1 MVGMSATSQ
10 FLARLR
16 FPNARTRAIGLLALF
31 ALVQVADAWLTVVG
45 VTRYGVAAEANPLLA
60 LPIVL
65 LGPAAALTIAKSLA
79 VFGAT
84 VLYRSSRHFLLA
96 MLTLT
101 YVVVAIMPWALAL
114 GMA

>member
-1 MVGMSATSQ
+1 MSATSQ

-84 VLYRSSRHFLLA
+84 VLYRLSRHFLLA

>member
-1 MVGMSATSQ
+1 MSATSQ
-10 FLARLR
+10 FFSRLR
-16 FPNARTRAIGLLALF
+16 FPDGRTRALGLLAFF

-45 VTRYGVAAEANPLLA
+45 VNRYGVGAEANPMLA
-60 LPIVL
+60 LPMLL

-84 VLYRSSRHFLLA
+84 VLYRLSRHFLLA

>member
-1 MVGMSATSQ
+1 MSVTSQ
-10 FLARLR
+10 FLSRLR
-16 FPNARTRAIGLLALF
+16 IPSGRTRALGLLVLF

-45 VTRYGVAAEANPLLA
+45 VNRYGVGAEANPLLA

-65 LGPAAALTIAKSLA
+65 FGPAAALTVAKSLA

-84 VLYRSSRHFLLA
+84 VLYSLSRHFLLA

-101 YVVVAIMPWALAL
+101 YVVVAVMPWALAL